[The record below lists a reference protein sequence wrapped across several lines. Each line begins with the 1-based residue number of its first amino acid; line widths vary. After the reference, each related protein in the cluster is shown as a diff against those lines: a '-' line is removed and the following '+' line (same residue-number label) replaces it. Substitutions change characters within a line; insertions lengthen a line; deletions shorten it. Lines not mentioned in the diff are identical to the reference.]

1 MTSTLDRPSGS
12 GTASAELA
20 PFAVVRRAAL
30 PYPERPQAAEPW
42 RAALRELAGLL
53 RTMEAAAPG
62 LADALAASAAHHSL
76 GFHRAVV
83 LPLRRDVHNGRVPRE
98 SLVARLGDLPERV
111 PGLAGWLAAARARAR
126 LEQELAAGWGDAL
139 TAEREVL
146 AGICTAEPLR
156 QAVTLTGRDLLYG
169 VDRTAACAGRP
180 DKRARQAEPTVLRY
194 ALRATSKTS
203 PLSWYT
209 SVGLGWWD
217 GRPGGDLQPRACSQV
232 NHVLVTRLLNALLGD
247 PGRRVNLPHR
257 LAPALR
263 ERDGR
268 VVYQRDIPQADATH
282 VHAAREE
289 RVELALTGPIAF
301 LLRHLRQGERTPRE
315 LAELLARNIAGPAA
329 AQAAGAYVGQM
340 IDVGLIVPVW
350 PVDPQDPDV
359 LGSLARWL
367 ETTPAAGGVA
377 SDGVVAGGVVAGGVV
392 AGGVVAGGS
401 LAGRLASLRER
412 TAAFSSLPAAA
423 RPAALAA
430 LADDWRETGELVGA
444 DLAGVPVLMEDVTLP
459 RPLALGARHGR
470 ADLPALARL
479 TPLTMLFDHH
489 LFVRR
494 LVTERFVD
502 LYGSG
507 ARVPLSACTE
517 LMSQVWSQVL
527 GNRRRDPGI
536 EAAREQVRELIS
548 AAGDPHSLD
557 REIPREAVDAAADL
571 LPAWVHARPVS
582 YSYFVQPV
590 PGGGLAVNHVYAG
603 FARFT
608 SRFLPLLDPSATAAV
623 TEWLHRVLGPDT
635 VQYRPVLGFNAN
647 LHPMVTAREVG
658 EDPRWAD
665 LPPEELDLLHDED
678 TELVRVVDR
687 ATGRPLSV
695 LYLGFLVPYSLPD
708 RTAPLTADLVC
719 GHPALS
725 GLAGRR
731 ETGGVTELGRL
742 THDGIVL
749 QRRKWK
755 FADDAATA
763 LREAFRS
770 EHPAVAAARLRARHG
785 LPEHLFAAAST
796 AVDSLAGFLRK
807 LRAAKPQYV
816 DLGNALHLRC
826 LPAHLERY
834 PEDIAL
840 VEALPVPGTVDE
852 PVTELIVESCWR
864 AS

>member
-30 PYPERPQAAEPW
+30 PYPERPQRAEPW

-62 LADALAASAAHHSL
+62 LADALAASAARHSL

-217 GRPGGDLQPRACSQV
+217 GRPGFDPQPRACSQV

-247 PGRRVNLPHR
+247 PGRRVDLPHR

-340 IDVGLIVPVW
+340 IDAGLIVPVW

-367 ETTPAAGGVA
+367 ETAPAAGGVV
-377 SDGVVAGGVVAGGVV
+377 SDGVVADLP
-392 AGGVVAGGS
+392 VAGGS

-430 LADDWRETGELVGA
+430 LADGWRETGELVGA

-527 GNRRRDPGI
+527 GNRQRDPGI

-557 REIPREAVDAAADL
+557 REIPGEAVNAAADL

-608 SRFLPLLDPSATAAV
+608 SRFLPQLDPSATAAV

-785 LPEHLFAAAST
+785 LPEHLFAEAST

>member
-1 MTSTLDRPSGS
+1 MTSTLDRPAGS

-30 PYPERPQAAEPW
+30 PYPERPQRAEPW

-62 LADALAASAAHHSL
+62 LADALAASAARHSL
-76 GFHRAVV
+76 DFHRAVV

-98 SLVARLGDLPERV
+98 SLAARLGDLPERV

-156 QAVTLTGRDLLYG
+156 RAVTLTGRDLLYG

-217 GRPGGDLQPRACSQV
+217 GRPGCDPQPRACSQV

-315 LAELLARNIAGPAA
+315 LAELLARNIASPAA

-367 ETTPAAGGVA
+367 ETAPAAGGAV
-377 SDGVVAGGVVAGGVV
+377 SDGVVADLL
-392 AGGVVAGGS
+392 VAGGS

-459 RPLALGARHGR
+459 RPLPLGAGHGR

-527 GNRRRDPGI
+527 GNRQRDPGI

-557 REIPREAVDAAADL
+557 REIPREAVNAAADL

-608 SRFLPLLDPSATAAV
+608 SRFLPQLDPSATAAV

-785 LPEHLFAAAST
+785 LPEHLFAEAST

>member
-30 PYPERPQAAEPW
+30 PYPERPQRAEPW

-62 LADALAASAAHHSL
+62 LADALAASAARHSL

-217 GRPGGDLQPRACSQV
+217 GRPGFDPQPRACSQV

-247 PGRRVNLPHR
+247 PGRRVDLPHR

-315 LAELLARNIAGPAA
+315 LAELLARNIASPAA
-329 AQAAGAYVGQM
+329 AQVAGAYVGQM

-367 ETTPAAGGVA
+367 ETTPAAGGVV
-377 SDGVVAGGVVAGGVV
+377 SDGVIADLP
-392 AGGVVAGGS
+392 VAGGS

-527 GNRRRDPGI
+527 GNRQRDPGI

-557 REIPREAVDAAADL
+557 REIPGEAVNAAADL

-608 SRFLPLLDPSATAAV
+608 SRFLPQLDPSATAAV

-665 LPPEELDLLHDED
+665 LPPEELDLVHDED

-785 LPEHLFAAAST
+785 LPEHLFAEAST

>member
-30 PYPERPQAAEPW
+30 PYPERPQRAEPW

-62 LADALAASAAHHSL
+62 LADALAASAARHSL

-217 GRPGGDLQPRACSQV
+217 GRPGFDPQPRACSQV

-247 PGRRVNLPHR
+247 PGRRVDLPHR

-340 IDVGLIVPVW
+340 IDAGLIVPVW

-367 ETTPAAGGVA
+367 ETAPAAGGVV
-377 SDGVVAGGVVAGGVV
+377 SDGVVSN
-392 AGGVVAGGS
+392 GVVAGGS

-507 ARVPLSACTE
+507 ARVPLSASTE

-527 GNRRRDPGI
+527 GNRQRDPGI

-557 REIPREAVDAAADL
+557 REIPREAVNAAADL

-608 SRFLPLLDPSATAAV
+608 SRFLPQLDPSATAAV

-785 LPEHLFAAAST
+785 LPEHLFAEAST

>member
-30 PYPERPQAAEPW
+30 PYPERPQSAEPW

-62 LADALAASAAHHSL
+62 LADALAASAARHSL
-76 GFHRAVV
+76 DFHRAVV

-217 GRPGGDLQPRACSQV
+217 GRPGGDPQPRACSQV

-315 LAELLARNIAGPAA
+315 LAELLARNIASPAA

-340 IDVGLIVPVW
+340 IDVGLIVPAW

-367 ETTPAAGGVA
+367 ETAPAAGGVV
-377 SDGVVAGGVVAGGVV
+377 SDGVVADLL
-392 AGGVVAGGS
+392 VAGGS

-459 RPLALGARHGR
+459 RPLPLGAGHGR

-527 GNRRRDPGI
+527 GNRQRDPGI

-608 SRFLPLLDPSATAAV
+608 SRFLPQLDPSATAAV

-665 LPPEELDLLHDED
+665 LQPEELDLLHDED

-742 THDGIVL
+742 THDGVVL

-785 LPEHLFAAAST
+785 LPEHLFAEAST
-796 AVDSLAGFLRK
+796 VVDSLAGFLRK

>member
-30 PYPERPQAAEPW
+30 PYPERPQRAEPW
-42 RAALRELAGLL
+42 RAALRELSGLL
-53 RTMEAAAPG
+53 RRMEAAAPG
-62 LADALAASAAHHSL
+62 LSDALAASAARHSL
-76 GFHRAVV
+76 DFHRAVV

-217 GRPGGDLQPRACSQV
+217 GRPGCDPPPRACSQV

-315 LAELLARNIAGPAA
+315 LAELLARNIADPAA

-350 PVDPQDPDV
+350 PVDPQDPDL

-367 ETTPAAGGVA
+367 ETAPTADGVV
-377 SDGVVAGGVVAGGVV
+377 SDGVVSNGVVAGD
-392 AGGVVAGGS
+392 S

-459 RPLALGARHGR
+459 RPLALGAGHGR

-608 SRFLPLLDPSATAAV
+608 SRFLPQLDPSATAAV

-725 GLAGRR
+725 GLVGRR

-785 LPEHLFAAAST
+785 LPEHLFAEAST

>member
-1 MTSTLDRPSGS
+1 MTSTLDRPAGS
-12 GTASAELA
+12 GAASAELA

-30 PYPERPQAAEPW
+30 PYPERPQQAEPW

-62 LADALAASAAHHSL
+62 LADALAASAARHSL
-76 GFHRAVV
+76 DFHRAVV

-156 QAVTLTGRDLLYG
+156 RAVTLTGRDLLYG

-217 GRPGGDLQPRACSQV
+217 GRPGCDPQPRACSQV

-315 LAELLARNIAGPAA
+315 LAELLARNIASPAA

-367 ETTPAAGGVA
+367 ETAPAAGGVVSDGVV
-377 SDGVVAGGVVAGGVV
+377 SDGVVADLLVAD
-392 AGGVVAGGS
+392 GS

-444 DLAGVPVLMEDVTLP
+444 DLAGVPVLMEDVALP
-459 RPLALGARHGR
+459 RPLPLGAGHGR

-527 GNRRRDPGI
+527 GNRQRDPGI

-557 REIPREAVDAAADL
+557 REIPREAVNAAADL

-608 SRFLPLLDPSATAAV
+608 SRFLPQLDPSATAAV

-647 LHPMVTAREVG
+647 LHPMVTTREVG

-755 FADDAATA
+755 FAGDAATA

-785 LPEHLFAAAST
+785 LPEHLFAEAST

>member
-30 PYPERPQAAEPW
+30 PYPERPQRAEPW
-42 RAALRELAGLL
+42 RAALRELSGLL
-53 RTMEAAAPG
+53 RRMEAAAPG
-62 LADALAASAAHHSL
+62 LSDALAASAARHSL
-76 GFHRAVV
+76 DFHRAVV

-217 GRPGGDLQPRACSQV
+217 GRPGCDPPPRACSQV

-289 RVELALTGPIAF
+289 RVELALTGPVAF

-315 LAELLARNIAGPAA
+315 LAELLARNIASPAA

-367 ETTPAAGGVA
+367 ETAPTAGGVV
-377 SDGVVAGGVVAGGVV
+377 SDGVVADLLVAGD
-392 AGGVVAGGS
+392 S

-459 RPLALGARHGR
+459 RPLALGAGHGR

-527 GNRRRDPGI
+527 GNRQRDPGI

-608 SRFLPLLDPSATAAV
+608 SRFLPQLDPSATAAV

-785 LPEHLFAAAST
+785 LPEHLFAEAST

>member
-1 MTSTLDRPSGS
+1 MTSTLDRPAGS

-30 PYPERPQAAEPW
+30 PYPERPQRAEPW

-62 LADALAASAAHHSL
+62 LADALAASAARHSL
-76 GFHRAVV
+76 DFHRAVV

-98 SLVARLGDLPERV
+98 SLAARLGDLPERV

-126 LEQELAAGWGDAL
+126 LEQELAAGWDDAL

-156 QAVTLTGRDLLYG
+156 RAVTLTGRDLLYG

-217 GRPGGDLQPRACSQV
+217 GRPGCDPQPRACSQV

-263 ERDGR
+263 EHDGR

-315 LAELLARNIAGPAA
+315 LAELLARNIASPAA

-367 ETTPAAGGVA
+367 ETAPAAGGAV
-377 SDGVVAGGVVAGGVV
+377 SDGVVADLL
-392 AGGVVAGGS
+392 VAGGS

-459 RPLALGARHGR
+459 RPLPLGAGHGR

-527 GNRRRDPGI
+527 GNSQRDPGI

-557 REIPREAVDAAADL
+557 REIPGEAVNAAADL

-608 SRFLPLLDPSATAAV
+608 SRFLPQLDPSATAAV

-678 TELVRVVDR
+678 TDLVRVVDR

-785 LPEHLFAAAST
+785 LPEHLFAEAST

>member
-12 GTASAELA
+12 GTASAGLA

-62 LADALAASAAHHSL
+62 LADALAASAARHSL

-217 GRPGGDLQPRACSQV
+217 GRPGCDPQPRACSQV

-367 ETTPAAGGVA
+367 ETAPAAGGVA
-377 SDGVVAGGVVAGGVV
+377 SDGVASDGVVADLL
-392 AGGVVAGGS
+392 VAGGS

-459 RPLALGARHGR
+459 RPLALDAGHGR

-608 SRFLPLLDPSATAAV
+608 SRFLPQLDPSATAAV

-678 TELVRVVDR
+678 TELVRVVER

-749 QRRKWK
+749 QRRTWK

-785 LPEHLFAAAST
+785 LPEHLFAEAST